1 MSGAAAVTG
10 LGLVTPAGIG
20 VAESWAGI
28 CSGRATAQVDPRLA
42 PSPVRL
48 ACRVPGFDPERALG
62 AERAHRTARFGQF
75 ALVAVAEALTDA
87 GLDPAQWDGSRV
99 GMVLGN
105 SMGGLDACVLAQE
118 AMRDGGARAVS
129 PLLLPHY
136 LSNMA
141 TGQTAIAH
149 RITGPC
155 LVVSTACA
163 SGATA
168 IGTAL
173 DMLRA
178 RRCDIVI
185 AGGTEAP
192 LTPVVATG
200 FAQLGALSRA
210 DDPKRASRPF
220 DSRRD
225 GFVLAEGAGIVIL
238 EREDHARARGAHI
251 HARVAGRGETA
262 DAHHPVAPHPD
273 GTGLERAVRDALADA
288 GLSPSDVDHVNAHAT
303 GTPRGDAAEASVLA
317 RVFPHRPPVT
327 SVKGVTGHSL
337 GAAGAIETVC
347 AVLSIAHRTIP
358 GTANLHTPDPAHD
371 LHLVPSTLR
380 RPVRA
385 VLTHSVGF
393 GGQNAALVVT
403 AP

>member
-1 MSGAAAVTG
+1 MSGAVVVTG
-10 LGLVTPAGIG
+10 LGLVTPAGVG

-28 CSGRATAQVDPRLA
+28 CSGLPTAMVEPLLA

-48 ACRVPGFDPERALG
+48 ACRVTGFDPERALG

-75 ALVAVAEALTDA
+75 ALAAVAEALGDA

-105 SMGGLDACVLAQE
+105 SVGGLDACVLAQE
-118 AMRDGGARAVS
+118 TMRARGARAVS

-141 TGQTAIAH
+141 AGQTTIAH

-163 SGATA
+163 SGTTA

-178 RRCDIVI
+178 RRCDIVV

-210 DDPKRASRPF
+210 EDAKGASRPF

-225 GFVLAEGAGIVIL
+225 GFVLAEGAGVLIL
-238 EREDHARARGAHI
+238 EREEHALARGARVRAH
-251 HARVAGRGETA
+251 VAGRGETA

-288 GLSPSDVDHVNAHAT
+288 DLSASDVDHVNAHAT
-303 GTPRGDAAEASVLA
+303 GTPRGDAAEAAVLA

-327 SVKGVTGHSL
+327 SIKGVTGHSL
-337 GAAGAIETVC
+337 GAAGAIEAVC

-358 GTANLHTPDPAHD
+358 GTANLRDPDPATD

-380 RPVRA
+380 RTVKA